1 MPRKSELVWKMP
13 AMGLPERHMA
23 PGSRLP
29 RKVFHFALI
38 LASRSYLYLQIQ
50 IKKLMDT
57 KWTSEELFRNTID
70 SSTDMIQVF
79 KAVRNETGEIVDFH
93 WIFNNKTSE
102 SHYGNVIGMSLLELN
117 PGVVKVG
124 IFDEFRKVVE
134 TGRPNI
140 SVHRYQHEQFNGWF
154 HQSSVKLGDGIST
167 TTRDIT
173 ELIKTQEL
181 LQKAETDKHREMLEM
196 TMRSLEEERSRISES
211 LHNGVGQTLYAVKLY
226 LSRLSD
232 TKVPAERDEIL
243 STIDDLVSS
252 AIREIRSISHE
263 LVPISFENVGL
274 KNNVEEVIK
283 RLGQDIVFR
292 LRYLGPDRIA
302 DRNLELGIF
311 RIFQELINNVIK
323 HSKCDLCRIFIKVGK
338 KEIHL
343 VVQDNGIGIKP
354 ENQHVSGIGIQSIRA
369 KMKMLQ
375 GNLSIESDGGRG
387 TKIEIRVPVP

>member
-124 IFDEFRKVVE
+124 IF
-134 TGRPNI
+134 
-140 SVHRYQHEQFNGWF
+140 
-154 HQSSVKLGDGIST
+154 
-167 TTRDIT
+167 
-173 ELIKTQEL
+173 
-181 LQKAETDKHREMLEM
+181 
-196 TMRSLEEERSRISES
+196 
-211 LHNGVGQTLYAVKLY
+211 
-226 LSRLSD
+226 
-232 TKVPAERDEIL
+232 
-243 STIDDLVSS
+243 
-252 AIREIRSISHE
+252 
-263 LVPISFENVGL
+263 
-274 KNNVEEVIK
+274 
-283 RLGQDIVFR
+283 
-292 LRYLGPDRIA
+292 
-302 DRNLELGIF
+302 
-311 RIFQELINNVIK
+311 
-323 HSKCDLCRIFIKVGK
+323 
-338 KEIHL
+338 
-343 VVQDNGIGIKP
+343 
-354 ENQHVSGIGIQSIRA
+354 
-369 KMKMLQ
+369 
-375 GNLSIESDGGRG
+375 
-387 TKIEIRVPVP
+387 